1 MIVDRHLLFV
11 AAGALTFASL
21 QGPWLAAVG
30 APPVLIG
37 PILDLVR
44 AAMSLAWIVA
54 IVATAADRIIAA
66 IREERAEREFREGES
81 LIYAVSPEPE
91 RLRVRAN

>member
-1 MIVDRHLLFV
+1 VIVDRHLLFV
-11 AAGALTFASL
+11 TAGVLTFASL

-30 APPVLIG
+30 APPVVIG
-37 PILDLVR
+37 PVLDLVR
-44 AAMSLAWIVA
+44 AAMSLTWIAA
-54 IVATAADRIIAA
+54 IAMTASDRIIAA

-81 LIYAVSPEPE
+81 LIHAVSPEPE